1 MIRRSPGQVRPD
13 AEAFDWSGATDGD
26 GSNGHGKDRRFVT
39 ALARGLAILRAFESS
54 SDLLGNGDI
63 ARRTG
68 LPKATVSRLTHTLTS
83 LGYLSYSEEREQYGL
98 GASLMALG
106 MAFFRANS
114 FPQIARPF
122 LQNLADE
129 VQCNVALFQRD
140 GLDCVIVKLFTGVAQ
155 NIAVQLDIG
164 SRVPLGGTITGM
176 AMIAALPAEERERV
190 LAALRRRQ
198 GNDWPAL
205 QARIERCREEVLV
218 RHCAVGIGLW
228 HKHINSIAA
237 PLMANDT
244 GEMFVIS
251 VSGPAFLTTERILR
265 DKVGPKLVATM
276 ERMCRLDLAHW
287 PSPGNGHRRPPG
299 NGPSRARF

>member
-1 MIRRSPGQVRPD
+1 MTRRSPGQMPLPD
-13 AEAFDWSGATDGD
+13 AEGFDRSGADDGH
-26 GSNGHGKDRRFVT
+26 GTNGHGKDRQFVT
-39 ALARGLAILRAFESS
+39 ALARGLVILRVFESS

-68 LPKATVSRLTHTLTS
+68 LPKATVSRLTHTLTC
-83 LGYLSYSEEREQYGL
+83 LGYLCYSEEREQYGL

-122 LQNLADE
+122 LQSLADE

-140 GLDCVIVKLFTGVAQ
+140 GLDCVIVKLFTGVTQ

-176 AMIAALPAEERERV
+176 AMIAALPPDERKQV

-198 GNDWPAL
+198 GNNWPAL
-205 QARIERCREEVLV
+205 QARIERCHEEVLA
-218 RHCAVGIGLW
+218 RHYATGIGLW

-237 PLMANDT
+237 PLAAQT
-244 GEMFVIS
+244 GELFVIS
-251 VSGPAFLTTERILR
+251 VSGPAFLTTERVLR
-265 DKVGPKLVATM
+265 DKVGPKLVAKM
-276 ERMCRLDLAHW
+276 ERMCQLDLAQW
-287 PSPGNGHRRPPG
+287 PSSAKGYRPPPG
-299 NGPSRARF
+299 SGL